1 MCIFANFFYFME
13 NGITDFELFRSNQY
27 CDNLTCE
34 FYGKVGLDNLRIKT
48 RKNKQLYCKG
58 CKSRPFSL
66 HKGTMFYRLR
76 TPLDKI
82 IKSLSLLSRGMGVKA
97 VCSEENVTA
106 DSLRSW
112 IVLASAHT
120 EAFSAFMQRD
130 MHLTQVQVDEFWSF
144 IRKKK
149 KT

>member
-1 MCIFANFFYFME
+1 ME
-13 NGITDFELFRSNQY
+13 NILSDFELFRTHQY
-27 CDNLTCE
+27 CDTPLCD
-34 FYGKVGLDNLRIKT
+34 FYGKVGLSNLRIKT
-48 RKNKQLYCKG
+48 RKNKQLYCSG
-58 CKSRPFSL
+58 CKKTFSL

-82 IKSLSLLSRGMGVKA
+82 IKALSLLSHGMGVKA
-97 VCSEENVTA
+97 VCAEESVTA

-112 IVLASAHT
+112 VVLASQHT
-120 EAFSAFMQRD
+120 EAFSAHMQHQ
-130 MHLTQVQVDEFWSF
+130 MHLTQIQVDEFWSF